1 MGPLTQLPEAS
12 SSTLHTTAQLWVVAI
27 KGHAASLF
35 LVGEEG
41 EGGGPCSSGTLIAV
55 PVGLRS
61 WVYAVILE
69 LLATNWDEI
78 VTNLWNLLSLITP

>member
-1 MGPLTQLPEAS
+1 M
-12 SSTLHTTAQLWVVAI
+12 AI

-69 LLATNWDEI
+69 LLASNWDE
-78 VTNLWNLLSLITP
+78 VQLYMKVATAR